1 MSQPSIWLTIAFVS
15 LCCVACNS
23 AIIADDRDAF
33 FEARIRPLL
42 VERCQE
48 CHGEK
53 KQEGGLRLD
62 SRAGWQAGGD
72 NGPVIQV
79 GFPNASRLIEAVRYG
94 NAELQMP
101 PTKKLS
107 EREIADLEAWV
118 KLGAPD
124 PRDAMAPLSKV
135 EKKSLWS
142 LQPIAHALPPQLKDD
157 AWSQQPVDRFIL
169 EKQQR
174 MQLRPS
180 PIADRRTLIR
190 RATMDLIGLPPT
202 AAEVSSFVNDSS
214 DDAYEQL
221 IDRLL
226 ASPQYGENWARH
238 WLDVAR
244 YSDTKGYVYAREES
258 RWVHASE
265 YRDWVVRSFNKDL
278 AYDQFVR
285 LQIAADQIVPVGSP
299 ELAAMGFLTLGR
311 RFLGV
316 THDVIDDRIDVVSR
330 GILGLSVACARCHD
344 HKYDPIPT
352 RDYYSLYGVFQ
363 SCQEQLVGC
372 GQTNDTAFLEEL
384 AKRENKN
391 RETLAKRREEQS
403 QRVRSNVEKYLLA
416 QLEIEK
422 YPEEVFNQMLEQGDL
437 NPFVV
442 RKWQAYLVK
451 DKETPVPIFIKWH
464 SVEKA
469 QHNQMIS
476 IAADYGTIFDDVVKR
491 WREHIAKFP
500 NATTFTDPID
510 ERMRCVLYGID
521 SPCHVPDEHITN
533 IEVYFP
539 TDVIVELWKVQ
550 GEVDRWLLDSDKS
563 PPYATILTDRPV
575 PSSPRVF
582 LRGNPMTKG
591 SEVSRH
597 YLSALGG
604 KESKPFENGSGRL
617 ELANELASPTNPLT
631 ARVLVNRVWM
641 HHFGRGLV
649 DTPSDFGHRAEDP
662 SHPELLDWLAKR
674 FVDSGWSIKS
684 LHRTIMISSTYRQGN
699 NSASIASDPANRLLA
714 RISSRRLSFEQA
726 RDAWLHISGELD
738 LRVGGK
744 PRSLFDQKN
753 KRRTLYATIDRER
766 VSPVLRMF
774 DFANPDLSIPQRT
787 ETSVPQQ
794 ALFAMNHPFMA
805 ERAIQVI
812 ASVNES
818 NSTDRIAKLYNALYQ
833 RKPTDDELRLAV
845 EFLQSDSAVPQPAR
859 TPQLWSYGHGE
870 FDPTAGR
877 ILTFKPLPHFNGS
890 AWQGG
895 ENYPD
900 PKLGWLK
907 LNATGGHPGN
917 DLKHA
922 VVRRWTAFVEGDYSI
937 VSKISHEPEVG
948 DGVRAFV
955 CHNESGLLRSA
966 TLHHS
971 TEQMDVATIPIRKG
985 HTLDF
990 VVDIRDGLN
999 SDQFLWAITITRLE
1013 AMRVEAIGAGGNSVP
1028 LVSDAEKDFPT
1039 ESDSQLNRWQQF
1051 AQVLMLANEFMF
1063 VD

>member
-62 SRAGWQAGGD
+62 SRAGWQAGGY

-79 GFPNASRLIEAVRYG
+79 GFPNASRLIDAVRYG

-101 PTKKLS
+101 PSKKLN

-142 LQPIAHALPPQLKDD
+142 LQPIAHALPPQLEED
-157 AWSQQPVDRFIL
+157 AWSHQPIDRFIL

-180 PIADRRTLIR
+180 SIADRRTLIR

-214 DDAYEQL
+214 DDAYEEL

-265 YRDWVVRSFNKDL
+265 YRDWVVRSFNMDL

-476 IAADYGTIFDDVVKR
+476 IAADYGTVFDDVDKR

-500 NATTFTDPID
+500 NAKTFTDPID

-550 GEVDRWLLDSDKS
+550 GDVDRWLLDSDKS
-563 PPYATILTDRPV
+563 PPYATILVDRPV

-631 ARVLVNRVWM
+631 ARVFVNRVWM

-794 ALFAMNHPFMA
+794 ALFAMNHPFIA
-805 ERAIQVI
+805 ERAIQLI

-985 HTLDF
+985 DTLDF

>member
-1 MSQPSIWLTIAFVS
+1 MAE
-15 LCCVACNS
+15 
-23 AIIADDRDAF
+23 DREAL
-33 FEARIRPLL
+33 FESRIRPLL

-62 SRAGWQAGGD
+62 SRAAWQAGGE

-79 GFPNASRLIEAVRYG
+79 GSPDASRLIEAVRYG
-94 NAELQMP
+94 NTELQMP

-107 EREIADLEAWV
+107 EREIADLETWV
-118 KLGAPD
+118 KMGAPD
-124 PRDAMAPLSKV
+124 PRDGIAPRSKV
-135 EKKSLWS
+135 ERKSLWS
-142 LQPIAHALPPQLKDD
+142 LQPVARAIPPQLKED
-157 AWSQQPVDRFIL
+157 AWSQQPIDGFIL
-169 EKQQR
+169 EKQQCI
-174 MQLRPS
+174 QLRPS

-190 RATMDLIGLPPT
+190 RASMDLIGLPPS
-202 AAEVSSFVNDSS
+202 AAEVSSFVQDSAA
-214 DDAYEQL
+214 DAYEQL

-226 ASPQYGENWARH
+226 ATPQYGENWARH

-244 YSDTKGYVYAREES
+244 YSDTKGYVYAREEN

-265 YRDWVVRSFNKDL
+265 YRDWVVRSFNEDL
-278 AYDQFVR
+278 PYDQFVR
-285 LQIAADQIVPVGSP
+285 LQIAADQLVPADSP

-344 HKYDPIPT
+344 HKYDSIPT
-352 RDYYSLYGVFQ
+352 RDYYALYGVFQ
-363 SCQEQLVGC
+363 SCQEQLVCC
-372 GQTNDTAFLEEL
+372 GQSNDPAFLEEL

-391 RETLAKRREEQS
+391 RETLFKRREEQS
-403 QRVRSNVEKYLLA
+403 LRVRSNVEKYLLA
-416 QLEIEK
+416 QLELEK
-422 YPEEVFNQMLEQGDL
+422 YPEEVFNQVVELGDL

-442 RKWQAYLVK
+442 RKWQAYLAI
-451 DKETPVPIFIKWH
+451 DKQSPLPIFAQWH
-464 SVEKA
+464 MEADMA
-469 QHNQMIS
+469 QRDRMIPLAS
-476 IAADYGTIFDDVVKR
+476 EYGAILAEIDKR
-491 WREHIAKFP
+491 WSEHVALNPDAKTLP
-500 NATTFTDPID
+500 NPID
-510 ERMRCVLYGID
+510 ERMRRVLYGID

-539 TDVIVELWKVQ
+539 TDVIVELWKLQ
-550 GEVDRWLLDSDKS
+550 GEVDRWLLGNEKS
-563 PPYATILTDRPV
+563 PPYATILVDRV
-575 PSSPRVF
+575 FPSSPRVF
-582 LRGNPMTKG
+582 LRGNPLTKG

-604 KESKPFENGSGRL
+604 HENRPFEHGSGRL
-617 ELANELASPTNPLT
+617 ELATALASPSNPLT
-631 ARVLVNRVWM
+631 GRVLVNRVWM

-649 DTPSDFGHRAEDP
+649 DTPSDFGHRAENP

-684 LHRTIMISSTYRQGN
+684 LHRTIMLSSTYQQGS
-699 NSASIASDPANRLLA
+699 NSASIANDPANRLLA
-714 RISSRRLSFEQA
+714 RMTSRRLSFEQA
-726 RDAWLHISGELD
+726 RDAWLHTSGDLD
-738 LRVGGK
+738 MRVGGK
-744 PRSLFDQKN
+744 TSSLFDQRN
-753 KRRTLYATIDRER
+753 NRRTLYANIDREK

-774 DFANPDLSIPQRT
+774 DFANPDLSIPQRM

-805 ERAIQVI
+805 ERAIQMI
-812 ASVNES
+812 AAVN
-818 NSTDRIAKLYNALYQ
+818 DIDLAKRIAKLYSALYQ
-833 RKPTDDELRLAV
+833 RRPSDDELRLAM
-845 EFLQSDSAVPQPAR
+845 EFLQSDSFVPQPTR

-870 FDPTAGR
+870 FDPTAER
-877 ILTFKPLPHFNGS
+877 ILTFKPLPYFNGT

-895 ENYPD
+895 DNYPD
-900 PKLGWLK
+900 PNLGWLK

-922 VVRRWTAFVEGDYSI
+922 VIRRWTANVDGDYSI

-948 DGVRAFV
+948 DGIRAFI
-955 CHNESGLLRSA
+955 CHSESGLLRSA
-966 TLHHS
+966 ALHHS
-971 TEQMDVATIPIRKG
+971 TEQMDVATIPIKTG
-985 HTLDF
+985 DTLDF
-990 VVDIRDGLN
+990 IVDIRDGLN
-999 SDQFLWAITITRLE
+999 SDQFLWAIAIKRLE
-1013 AMRVEAIGAGGNSVP
+1013 ATSVEATGAVGKSVH
-1028 LVSDAEKDFPT
+1028 LASDAEKDFPS